1 MSEAPILNMQ
11 YEKHNRLYFQRLR
24 RKHASGD
31 AAWHSRTPQLRRL
44 HGEVF
49 KAAGLL
55 EMAQRIANVL
65 SEEAIDE

>member
-1 MSEAPILNMQ
+1 MTEPVVLNMQ
-11 YEKHNRLYFQRLR
+11 FEKHGRLHFQRAR

-44 HGEVF
+44 HFEIY
-49 KAAGLL
+49 KSAGLL

-65 SEEAIDE
+65 GEVKP